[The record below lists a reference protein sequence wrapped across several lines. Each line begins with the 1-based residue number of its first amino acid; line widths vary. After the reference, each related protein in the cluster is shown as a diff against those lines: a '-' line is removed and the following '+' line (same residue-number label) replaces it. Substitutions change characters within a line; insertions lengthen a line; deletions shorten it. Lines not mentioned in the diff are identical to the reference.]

1 MTSRKLSRLFT
12 DSAGLS
18 SIEYALLVEVIGIV
32 TLAALDIIGDEVLNT
47 YLSVTSDIDAAVP

>member
-1 MTSRKLSRLFT
+1 MRSRKLSRLLT

-18 SIEYALLVEVIGIV
+18 SIEYALLVGVIGIV